1 MLVIALRIPY
11 IDGLEPNGKIKAR
24 YKVLKAKQ
32 VLRVLRVLKAKQV
45 LRVLR
50 VLKAKQV
57 LKVLKVLKEKP
68 VPRVLK
74 VLKAHK
80 ENHEASPFN

>member
-24 YKVLKAKQ
+24 YKVLKAKPVPRVLK
-32 VLRVLRVLKAKQV
+32 VLRVKQV
-45 LRVLR
+45 LRVL
-50 VLKAKQV
+50 
-57 LKVLKVLKEKP
+57 KVLKVKP
-68 VPRVLK
+68 VPRDLK

>member
-24 YKVLKAKQ
+24 YKVLKAK
-32 VLRVLRVLKAKQV
+32 
-45 LRVLR
+45 
-50 VLKAKQV
+50 
-57 LKVLKVLKEKP
+57 P
-68 VPRVLK
+68 VPRDLK

-80 ENHEASPFN
+80 ENLEILAILRLMGNTQMKLVL

>member
-11 IDGLEPNGKIKAR
+11 TDGLEPNGKIKAG
-24 YKVLKAKQ
+24 YKVLKVKQ
-32 VLRVLRVLKAKQV
+32 VLRVLRVLKV
-45 LRVLR
+45 RR
-50 VLKAKQV
+50 
-57 LKVLKVLKEKP
+57 VLKVLKEKLAL
-68 VPRVLK
+68 RDLK

>member
-1 MLVIALRIPY
+1 MVIALRIPY
-11 IDGLEPNGKIKAR
+11 TDGQEPNGKIKDR
-24 YKVLKAKQ
+24 YKDLKVLKAKP
-32 VLRVLRVLKAKQV
+32 VPR
-45 LRVLR
+45 
-50 VLKAKQV
+50 V
-57 LKVLKVLKEKP
+57 LKVLKAKP

>member
-11 IDGLEPNGKIKAR
+11 TDGLEPNGKIKAG
-24 YKVLKAKQ
+24 YKVLKVKQ

-45 LRVLR
+45 LRVL
-50 VLKAKQV
+50 
-57 LKVLKVLKEKP
+57 KVLKVKP
-68 VPRVLK
+68 VPRDLK

>member
-24 YKVLKAKQ
+24 YKVLKAKP
-32 VLRVLRVLKAKQV
+32 VPRVLKVKQV
-45 LRVLR
+45 LRVLK
-50 VLKAKQV
+50 VLKVKPV
-57 LKVLKVLKEKP
+57 PRDLKVLK
-68 VPRVLK
+68 VLK